1 MWPLKKKKPMLCGTP
16 LIWAHRN
23 DPTFCIRCISVQED
37 GSNLVEDL
45 YPYDGRWETR
55 IVPKGDKIT

>member
-1 MWPLKKKKPMLCGTP
+1 MLCGTP

-23 DPTFCIRCISVQED
+23 DPSFCIRFISVQED

-45 YPYDGRWETR
+45 YPYDGRWETH
-55 IVPKGDKIT
+55 IVPKGVKIT